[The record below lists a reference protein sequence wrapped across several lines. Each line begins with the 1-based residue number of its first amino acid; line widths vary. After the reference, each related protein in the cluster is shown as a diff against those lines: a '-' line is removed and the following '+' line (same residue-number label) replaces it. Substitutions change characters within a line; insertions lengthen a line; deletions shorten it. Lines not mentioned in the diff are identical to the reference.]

1 MLESY
6 SDILTVS
13 EAQNI
18 LKLSR
23 KSIYKLISNHEICA
37 RKVGKVYRI
46 SKKSICKFM
55 GEEGL

>member
-13 EAQNI
+13 EAQSI
-18 LKLSR
+18 LKLSK
-23 KSIYKLISNHEICA
+23 KSIYKLINNHEICA